1 MADRVQ
7 IILVPV
13 GGSNEPV
20 RPVKP
25 LPYRHQRR
33 DAWRPATRPPS
44 KGAATVRL
52 LRGMVEQEAAVREML
67 RPQHR

>member
-33 DAWRPATRPPS
+33 DAPTRPPS